1 MNKIDFIIRTKT
13 YSELTNDDKNLLA
26 ELVSDEASF
35 QQLKLLYQISDR
47 QQQAK
52 KAVPQKN
59 TKAALDAL
67 YLKKHSHTHHN
78 WQKSE
83 TKIIP
88 FQQQNWV
95 KVAAVLLIGIGFS
108 AYLFLKPTTFEKPQQ
123 VAQLAPIKKAIKQ
136 EKVEPILNVSQQ
148 STLTKTESKNDET
161 TDNDAKPPLLA
172 AALPIEFNKD
182 AIDFSAIPMY
192 LAENKRQ
199 DENLDDE
206 LLHVIE
212 KDAVT
217 SSIEVQKMNVKVIPL
232 SNLLV
237 YAVPAF

>member
-1 MNKIDFIIRTKT
+1 MNKIDLIIRTKT
-13 YSELTNDDKNLLA
+13 YGELTSDDKNVLA

-52 KAVPQKN
+52 KVVPQKN
-59 TKAALDAL
+59 TKVALDAL
-67 YLKKHSHTHHN
+67 YLKKHSHTQHN

-88 FQQQNWV
+88 FQQKNWV
-95 KVAAVLLIGIGFS
+95 KVAAVLLISIGFS
-108 AYLFLKPTTFEKPQQ
+108 AYFLVKPSTFEKPQQ
-123 VAQLAPIKKAIKQ
+123 VAQLAPTKKVIKQ
-136 EKVEPILNVSQQ
+136 ENDEPLLDVSQQ
-148 STLTKTESKNDET
+148 STLPTTESKRVTAADHE
-161 TDNDAKPPLLA
+161 AKPPLLA
-172 AALPIEFNKD
+172 AALPIDFNKD

-199 DENLDDE
+199 DENLDDAP
-206 LLHVIE
+206 LHVIE

-217 SSIEVQKMNVKVIPL
+217 SGVDAQKMQVKVIPL
-232 SNLLV
+232 ANLLV

>member
-1 MNKIDFIIRTKT
+1 MNNIDLIIRTKT
-13 YSELTNDDKNLLA
+13 YGELTSDDKNVLA

-52 KAVPQKN
+52 KVVPQNN

-67 YLKKHSHTHHN
+67 YLKKHSHTQHN
-78 WQKSE
+78 WQKSD

-95 KVAAVLLIGIGFS
+95 KVAAVLLVGIGFS
-108 AYLFLKPTTFEKPQQ
+108 TYFLVKPSTFEKPQQ
-123 VAQLAPIKKAIKQ
+123 VVQLAPIKKAIKQ
-136 EKVEPILNVSQQ
+136 EKVEPILGVSQQ
-148 STLTKTESKNDET
+148 STLTTTESKRVTAADHEANPT
-161 TDNDAKPPLLA
+161 LLA
-172 AALPIEFNKD
+172 AALPIEFHRD
-182 AIDFSAIPMY
+182 AIDFSAIPVY
-192 LAENKRQ
+192 LADNKDR
-199 DENLDDE
+199 DGNLDDE
-206 LLHVIE
+206 FLQVVE

-217 SSIEVQKMNVKVIPL
+217 SGVDAQKMQVKVIPL
-232 SNLLV
+232 ANLLV

>member
-52 KAVPQKN
+52 KVVPQKN
-59 TKAALDAL
+59 TKTALDAL
-67 YLKKHSHTHHN
+67 YLKKHSHTQHN

-95 KVAAVLLIGIGFS
+95 KVAAVLLISIGFS
-108 AYLFLKPTTFEKPQQ
+108 AYFLVKPTTFEKPQQ
-123 VAQLAPIKKAIKQ
+123 LAQLAPTKKVIKKK
-136 EKVEPILNVSQQ
+136 KDEPILNVSQQ
-148 STLTKTESKNDET
+148 STFTTTESKRVTAADHEANPT
-161 TDNDAKPPLLA
+161 LLA
-172 AALPIEFNKD
+172 ATLPIDFNKD
-182 AIDFSAIPMY
+182 ATDFSAIPVY
-192 LAENKRQ
+192 FAEKKDR
-199 DENLDDE
+199 DGNLDDE
-206 LLHVIE
+206 PLHVIE
-212 KDAVT
+212 KDVEI
-217 SSIEVQKMNVKVIPL
+217 SSIEAQKMQVKVIPL
-232 SNLLV
+232 ANLLV

>member
-1 MNKIDFIIRTKT
+1 MNKIDLIIRTKT
-13 YSELTNDDKNLLA
+13 YGELTSDDKNLLA
-26 ELVSDEASF
+26 ELVTDEASF

-52 KAVPQKN
+52 KVVPQKN

-67 YLKKHSHTHHN
+67 YLKKHSHTQHN

-88 FQQQNWV
+88 FQQKNWV

-108 AYLFLKPTTFEKPQQ
+108 AYLLVKPSTFEKQKQ
-123 VAQLAPIKKAIKQ
+123 VAQLAPTKKVKKQ
-136 EKVEPILNVSQQ
+136 DKDESILNVSQQ
-148 STLTKTESKNDET
+148 PTLSKKESKLVATADQE
-161 TDNDAKPPLLA
+161 ASPMLLA
-172 AALPIEFNKD
+172 GSLPMDIQKD
-182 AIDFSAIPMY
+182 TIDFSAIPMY
-192 LAENKRQ
+192 LAEYKRQ
-199 DENLDDE
+199 DENLDDAP
-206 LLHVIE
+206 LYVIE

-217 SSIEVQKMNVKVIPL
+217 SGVDAQKMQVKVIPL
-232 SNLLV
+232 ANLLV

>member
-1 MNKIDFIIRTKT
+1 MNNLDLIIRTKT
-13 YSELTNDDKNLLA
+13 YSELTSDDKNVLA
-26 ELVSDEASF
+26 ELVTDEASF

-52 KAVPQKN
+52 KVVPQKN

-67 YLKKHSHTHHN
+67 YLKKHSHTQHN
-78 WQKSE
+78 WQKND

-95 KVAAVLLIGIGFS
+95 KVAAVLLVGIGFS
-108 AYLFLKPTTFEKPQQ
+108 AYFLVKPSTFEKPHQ

-136 EKVEPILNVSQQ
+136 EKDEPKLGVTQQ
-148 STLTKTESKNDET
+148 PTLKTTKSKSVTSADHESNPT
-161 TDNDAKPPLLA
+161 LLA
-172 AALPIEFNKD
+172 AALPIEFHRE

-192 LAENKRQ
+192 LAENKDQ
-199 DENLDDE
+199 DKNLDDE
-206 LLHVIE
+206 ILQVVE
-212 KDAVT
+212 KDAVI
-217 SSIEVQKMNVKVIPL
+217 SGVDAQRMQVKVIPL
-232 SNLLV
+232 ANLLV